1 MSILIKEDTKRFF
14 DFIDKNKNGYI
25 TYKELKKACAVGTD
39 GDDKITD
46 KLQLKKM
53 PNGDVTEWTET

>member
-1 MSILIKEDTKRFF
+1 MDT
-14 DFIDKNKNGYI
+14 
-25 TYKELKKACAVGTD
+25 A

-53 PNGDVTEWTET
+53 PNGDVTEWTETEIAEKNAQCLIGNAGVYCTDYKQLTFKEF